1 MTDKL
6 GIGSKIRYERKKAG
20 LTQTQLAAKIGVSES
35 RISQYERGME
45 NPRVCTLLK
54 IADAIGVPYHSWGPD
69 APEKNLSDER
79 LTVGKNLQMER
90 RKAGLTQ
97 KALSDLS
104 GIPVIT
110 IQGYEAEKFTPKYSA
125 IQKLCAAMNIPRSSL
140 LPDIYDLSNYS
151 TLELIQELERRE
163 KERL

>member
-20 LTQTQLAAKIGVSES
+20 LTQAQLAAKIGVSES

-54 IADAIGVPYHSWGPD
+54 IADVIGVPYYSWGP
-69 APEKNLSDER
+69 ETSKKSLSD
-79 LTVGKNLQMER
+79 
-90 RKAGLTQ
+90 
-97 KALSDLS
+97 
-104 GIPVIT
+104 
-110 IQGYEAEKFTPKYSA
+110 
-125 IQKLCAAMNIPRSSL
+125 
-140 LPDIYDLSNYS
+140 YS

-163 KERL
+163 RERL